1 MSNYQLA
8 ADFILRNATNEDL
21 NNLVEAIKMR
31 RSQITRRTVRCMTIG
46 DTVQFTDRG
55 TRRLYKGT
63 VDAVK
68 IKNIIVNC
76 GGFKYSVPA
85 SMLSFA
91 DA

>member
-1 MSNYQLA
+1 MSNYQVA
-8 ADFILRNATNEDL
+8 ADFILKDSSNDEL
-21 NNLVEAIKMR
+21 NTLVELIKMR
-31 RSQITRRTVRCMTIG
+31 RTQITRRTVRCMTIG
-46 DTVQFTDRG
+46 DTVQFKDRG
-55 TRRLYKGT
+55 GRLYKGT

-76 GGFKYSVPA
+76 GGAKYRVPA

>member
-1 MSNYQLA
+1 MIKFENISQFVLTQ
-8 ADFILRNATNEDL
+8 ADNEELNTLVDL
-21 NNLVEAIKMR
+21 IKMR
-31 RSQITRRTVRCMTIG
+31 RTQITRRTVRCMTIG
-46 DTVQFTDRG
+46 DTVQFKDRG
-55 TRRLYKGT
+55 GRLYKGT

-76 GGFKYSVPA
+76 GGAKYRVPA

>member
-8 ADFILRNATNEDL
+8 TDFILRNATNEDL

-31 RSQITRRTVRCMTIG
+31 RTQITRRTVRCMTIG

-55 TRRLYKGT
+55 GRLYKGT

-76 GGFKYSVPA
+76 GGSKYRVPA
-85 SMLSFA
+85 AMLSFA

>member
-8 ADFILRNATNEDL
+8 TDFILKDASNDELNTLVDL
-21 NNLVEAIKMR
+21 IKMR
-31 RSQITRRTVRCMTIG
+31 RTQITRRTVRCMTIG
-46 DTVQFTDRG
+46 DTVQFKDRG
-55 TRRLYKGT
+55 GRLYKGT

-76 GGFKYSVPA
+76 GGTKYRVPA
-85 SMLSFA
+85 SMLSFV